1 MSCAIYNDI
10 KSNNTS
16 TDVKIG
22 KVCVT
27 TDSDITTLGLTS
39 PDPGDLTCPGVLIVS
54 EDEKDSD
61 KAYPSIE
68 SPCVHVEGP
77 AGKACDST
85 IDKEVESSVPVG
97 NTTMTE
103 RGTCPSVDHSVGDMH
118 PVIKHFEYNS
128 ACVCI

>member
-16 TDVKIG
+16 TDVIIG

-27 TDSDITTLGLTS
+27 TDSDITTFGLTS

-54 EDEKDSD
+54 EDEKDSS

-68 SPCVHVEGP
+68 SPCVHMEGP
-77 AGKACDST
+77 AGESCGST
-85 IDKEVESSVPVG
+85 IVCEVESSLPSG
-97 NTTMTE
+97 NSSITE
-103 RGTCPSVDHSVGDMH
+103 RGTCPSVDHPEGDTH

-128 ACVCI
+128 ACICI

>member
-16 TDVKIG
+16 TDVIIG

-39 PDPGDLTCPGVLIVS
+39 PDPGDLTCPGVLMVP
-54 EDEKDSD
+54 EDEWDSD
-61 KAYPSIE
+61 KAYPSID
-68 SPCVHVEGP
+68 SPCVHMEGP
-77 AGKACDST
+77 AGESCGSAIEC
-85 IDKEVESSVPVG
+85 EVESSFPSG
-97 NTTMTE
+97 NSSITE
-103 RGTCPSVDHSVGDMH
+103 RGTWPSVDHSEGDAH

-128 ACVCI
+128 ACLCI